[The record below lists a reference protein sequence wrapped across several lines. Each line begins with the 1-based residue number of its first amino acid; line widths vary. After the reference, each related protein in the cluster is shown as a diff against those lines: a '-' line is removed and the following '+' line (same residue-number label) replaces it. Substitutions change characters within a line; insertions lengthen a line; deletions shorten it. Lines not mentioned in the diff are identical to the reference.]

1 MRMSPGNRAA
11 EKWRTE
17 IKHSMSLR
25 PKDPHMEWASKK
37 AMVRQWSIADMRRLL
52 RCAGDDVVVAE
63 RWLARLDDLVRGCWY
78 ESALQVA
85 LEAMRQERMGHA

>member
-1 MRMSPGNRAA
+1 MSPGNSAMD
-11 EKWRTE
+11 KWLAYT
-17 IKHSMSLR
+17 KSTLSQPL
-25 PKDPHMEWASKK
+25 KDPHMEWASKK

-52 RCAGDDVVVAE
+52 RCAGDDVVAAE

-78 ESALQVA
+78 ASALQVV

>member
-1 MRMSPGNRAA
+1 MD
-11 EKWRTE
+11 KWLAY
-17 IKHSMSLR
+17 IKSTPSQPL
-25 PKDPHMEWASKK
+25 KDPHMEWASKK

-78 ESALQVA
+78 ASALQVV
-85 LEAMRQERMGHA
+85 LESMRQERMGHA